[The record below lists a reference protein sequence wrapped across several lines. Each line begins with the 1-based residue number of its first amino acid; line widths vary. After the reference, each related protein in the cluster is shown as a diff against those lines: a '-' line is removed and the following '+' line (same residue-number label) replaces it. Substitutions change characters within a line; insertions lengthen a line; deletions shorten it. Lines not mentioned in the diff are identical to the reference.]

1 MIERAYNAK
10 SRGGL
15 PVNLVT
21 TRMGMFPSRLEEWR
35 NARAFIEDFCR
46 GAQIPK
52 DSGLK
57 ANLVIEE
64 LFLNTVK
71 HGHRGGSEAPVWITL
86 SASGGEVSLIYED
99 RAPPFNPFA
108 LATREMLEALAET
121 RREGGLG
128 VILAH
133 GLTASADYS
142 YVFGRNRIR
151 LTLA

>member
-1 MIERAYNAK
+1 M
-10 SRGGL
+10 
-15 PVNLVT
+15 NLVT
-21 TRMGMFPSRLEEWR
+21 TRMGMFPSRLDQWK
-35 NARAFIEDFCR
+35 NARAFIEQFCR

-86 SASGGEVSLIYED
+86 SASAGEISLIYED

-108 LATREMLEALAET
+108 AATREMLEALAET

-133 GLTASADYS
+133 GLTATADYS
-142 YVFGRNRIR
+142 YIFGRNRIR

>member
-1 MIERAYNAK
+1 M
-10 SRGGL
+10 
-15 PVNLVT
+15 NLVT
-21 TRMGMFPSRLEEWR
+21 TRMGMFPSRLEQWK
-35 NARAFIEDFCR
+35 NARAFVEAFCK
-46 GAQIPK
+46 GAQVPRE
-52 DSGLK
+52 DCLK

-71 HGHRGGSEAPVWITL
+71 HGHGGGSDAPVWITL
-86 SASGGEVSLIYED
+86 SASAGEVKLVYED

-108 LATREMLEALAET
+108 RATREMLEALAQT

-133 GLTASADYS
+133 GLTSSTDYS

>member
-1 MIERAYNAK
+1 
-10 SRGGL
+10 
-15 PVNLVT
+15 
-21 TRMGMFPSRLEEWR
+21 MGMFPSRLDAWK

-46 GAQIPK
+46 TAQIPR

-86 SASGGEVSLIYED
+86 SASGGEVSLTYED

-108 LATREMLEALAET
+108 AATREMLEALAET

-133 GLTASADYS
+133 GLTASADYA
-142 YVFGRNRIR
+142 YIFGRNRIR
-151 LTLA
+151 ITVA

>member
-1 MIERAYNAK
+1 M
-10 SRGGL
+10 
-15 PVNLVT
+15 NLVT
-21 TRMGMFPSRLEEWR
+21 TRMGMFQSRLEEWKK
-35 NARAFIEDFCR
+35 ARAFIESFCR
-46 GAQIPK
+46 GTGLPK

-71 HGHRGGSEAPVWITL
+71 HGHKGGSEAPVWITL
-86 SASGGEVSLIYED
+86 EASEGEVSLTYED

-108 LATREMLEALAET
+108 RATREMLEALAET

-133 GLTASADYS
+133 GLTSSADYA

-151 LTLA
+151 LTIA

>member
-1 MIERAYNAK
+1 
-10 SRGGL
+10 
-15 PVNLVT
+15 
-21 TRMGMFPSRLEEWR
+21 MGMFPSRLDAWK

-46 GAQIPK
+46 TAQIPR
-52 DSGLK
+52 DSGLR

-86 SASGGEVSLIYED
+86 SASGGEVSLTYED

-108 LATREMLEALAET
+108 AATREMLEALAET

-133 GLTASADYS
+133 GLTASADYA
-142 YVFGRNRIR
+142 YIFGRNRIR
-151 LTLA
+151 ITVA